1 MDHPKEEQNKREF
14 KRYIIGGILDLLQRS
29 PLKQEKHRISGPQMN
44 IIASILELLK
54 TLSEVIE
61 KSNYGIPLDLRKRY
75 PKIKENFV
83 RDPQLNMI

>member
-1 MDHPKEEQNKREF
+1 
-14 KRYIIGGILDLLQRS
+14 
-29 PLKQEKHRISGPQMN
+29 MN